1 MSRKNKTS
9 VKEKNSLDN
18 WLGGPSKKTHSQF
31 KHSDEDADVAKK
43 IQSTQTIF
51 LNNDFGQIKEWP
63 LSSQLIDFMMTK
75 PISQPFLTEF
85 PSKIV
90 GNQQR
95 RFSSNWYI
103 CKDLTKRI
111 WISYSESTNKAFC
124 GPCFIFFSE
133 SVDNRKSLS
142 WSKEG
147 FDDWKNAL
155 RLICEHEQ
163 SEIHLTCMFKYVN
176 YKKLNIDHFID
187 SRAEFISSAKSEKIS
202 RNRTI
207 LQHLIEIIL
216 LFARQNIAFRGTD
229 KKGLCKGFKNTF

>member
-1 MSRKNKTS
+1 
-9 VKEKNSLDN
+9 
-18 WLGGPSKKTHSQF
+18 
-31 KHSDEDADVAKK
+31 
-43 IQSTQTIF
+43 
-51 LNNDFGQIKEWP
+51 
-63 LSSQLIDFMMTK
+63 MTK

-155 RLICEHEQ
+155 RLICDHEQ

-187 SRAEFISSAKSEKIS
+187 SRAEFISSAKSENIS

-207 LQHLIEIIL
+207 LQHLIEII
-216 LFARQNIAFRGTD
+216 FTFCTTKYRFSRYRQKRFMQR
-229 KKGLCKGFKNTF
+229 F